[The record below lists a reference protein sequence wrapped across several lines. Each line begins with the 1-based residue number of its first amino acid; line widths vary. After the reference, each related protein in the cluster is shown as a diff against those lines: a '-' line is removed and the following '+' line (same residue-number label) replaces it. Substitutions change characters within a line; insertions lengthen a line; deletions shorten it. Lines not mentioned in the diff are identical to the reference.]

1 MKANKILYILV
12 IALTLIS
19 CKGNIFNPQIN
30 QKAEEDSLIIIKFDL
45 AMGEMMARIWAPIRV
60 FEYHQINSPVDQ
72 EALEIKNCQSKIAA
86 KQLAEILNNNLEN
99 MKSEF
104 MNDSFVYITQGESV
118 VIDPSLSFN
127 SDIESKIN
135 EHILLL
141 ERFLDFNSKI
151 MATTTYTKE
160 TPVAAWENNIKN
172 IHTHEIGDP
181 LKDFSDSMMAYRSER
196 NRTVGPVAQIF
207 TKYWEVIETPA
218 MLYHMREHIKT
229 NMNIKDITDNENVDY
244 SFWKE
249 NKDKFINNPVCS

>member
-99 MKSEF
+99 MKS
-104 MNDSFVYITQGESV
+104 
-118 VIDPSLSFN
+118 
-127 SDIESKIN
+127 
-135 EHILLL
+135 
-141 ERFLDFNSKI
+141 
-151 MATTTYTKE
+151 
-160 TPVAAWENNIKN
+160 
-172 IHTHEIGDP
+172 
-181 LKDFSDSMMAYRSER
+181 
-196 NRTVGPVAQIF
+196 
-207 TKYWEVIETPA
+207 
-218 MLYHMREHIKT
+218 
-229 NMNIKDITDNENVDY
+229 
-244 SFWKE
+244 
-249 NKDKFINNPVCS
+249 